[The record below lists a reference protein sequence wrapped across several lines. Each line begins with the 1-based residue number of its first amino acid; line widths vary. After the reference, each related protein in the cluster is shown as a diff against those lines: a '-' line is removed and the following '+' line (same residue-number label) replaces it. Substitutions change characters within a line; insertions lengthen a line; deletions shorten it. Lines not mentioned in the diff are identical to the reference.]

1 MEPITPVSSL
11 LQNLSGKTVI
21 ITGAANGIGLE
32 AAHQCHSHGANVV
45 IADLPGSKAAAEAVI
60 GGLDDPSRAAFFPAN
75 VSVWED
81 MTQLFES
88 TVRRFGRV
96 DVVLANAGIM
106 ESRKFFDFEVDET
119 GQLKEDV
126 ASSRVVDVN
135 LKGAMNGMYH
145 HGGLMADLRLVSCVV
160 CIYLFEVLTCLQP

>member
-1 MEPITPVSSL
+1 MERITPVSSL

-21 ITGAANGIGLE
+21 ITGGANGIGLE
-32 AAHQCHSHGANVV
+32 AVHQCHSHGANVV

-81 MTQLFES
+81 LTQLFES
-88 TVRRFGRV
+88 TVSRFGKV

-119 GQLKEDV
+119 GRLKEDV
-126 ASSRVVDVN
+126 ASTRVVDVN
-135 LKGAMNGMYH
+135 LKGAMNGVYH
-145 HGGLMADLRLVSCVV
+145 HGVSMAALRLVFC
-160 CIYLFEVLTCLQP
+160 CMYLFI